1 MSGKLSWLL
10 LIMIFLLAT
19 TVAADEKYPLGPDSQ
34 PRDVPHGKVT
44 RHTWTST
51 IFPGTIRDY
60 WVYVPAQY
68 QADKPA
74 CVMVFQ
80 DGGGNVNENGRMRL
94 PVVFDNLIH
103 DRGMPVTIGIFV
115 NPGVLPPSGPNQPGR
130 PNRSFEYDAVSDR
143 YARFLVEEILPEVG
157 KTWNLSRD
165 PNDHAIC
172 GGSSGGIA
180 AFTAAWFRPDAF
192 RRVLSFV
199 GSFSNLR
206 GGDAYPSLI
215 RKSETKPLRVF
226 LQSGNK
232 DMNTYAGSWYIQN
245 QAMAASF
252 EYMGYDTKVVLG
264 DEGHNDLQGS
274 SILPDALRWL
284 WRDYPKPIVA
294 PVPPATREW
303 ATDIVVPGKGWTRF
317 GEGIE
322 SANGLAVDRQGN
334 VFVADSIFTVS
345 EKAVPRIVKP
355 RIVKLDAQ
363 GKTMVFKNLKYE
375 CGCMAFGPDGRL
387 YACEVDIGAEERHI
401 VAFAPDGTESHI
413 AKVSFRCD
421 FVVSRIGGT
430 YYTEIGYNGLSFVP
444 AGGDQRGTQAFRGD
458 NGTPLFYGGLKLLSG
473 GTFLAAAQFAGRWV
487 WSFRVHPDGSLS
499 DGQPFYRLETDDQQ
513 TDISA
518 RGMAVDSDGL
528 LYVATE
534 LGIQVCDQEGRTAF
548 IIANPPA
555 GSVEYLDFG
564 GPDRRTLFAT
574 AGGKLF
580 SRPVRH
586 KGA

>member
-10 LIMIFLLAT
+10 LIILLST
-19 TVAADEKYPLGPDSQ
+19 TVEADEKYPLGPDSQ
-34 PRDVPHGKVT
+34 PREIPHGKVT

-51 IFPGTIRDY
+51 IFPGTTRDY

-68 QADKPA
+68 LADKPA

-80 DGGGNVNENGRMRL
+80 DGGGYANEKGRMRL

-115 NPGVLPPSGPNQPGR
+115 NPGVLPSAGPNQPGR

-165 PNDHAIC
+165 PNDRAIC
-172 GGSSGGIA
+172 GGSSGGIC

-206 GGDAYPSLI
+206 GGDIYPSLI
-215 RKSETKPLRVF
+215 RKSETRPLRVF
-226 LQSGNK
+226 LQSGKK

-284 WRDYPKPIVA
+284 WRDHPKPIVA
-294 PVPPATREW
+294 PRPPGNREW
-303 ATDIVVPGKGWTRF
+303 ATEIIVPDKGWVAL

-322 SANGLAVDRQGN
+322 KARGLAADRQGN
-334 VFVADSIFTVS
+334 IFVADDSGR
-345 EKAVPRIVKP
+345 RIV
-355 RIVKLDAQ
+355 RLDAR
-363 GKTMVFKNLKYE
+363 GKSTVFKNLTHA
-375 CGCMAFGPDGRL
+375 CRGMAFGPDGRL
-387 YACEVDIGAEERHI
+387 YACEYDEGRI
-401 VAFAPDGTESHI
+401 VAFAADGRESVVATGKHPLELVVDRHGGVYFT
-413 AKVSFRCD
+413 ALADLRVW
-421 FVVSRIGGT
+421 FVDADGSQPVIQGGI
-430 YYTEIGYNGLSFVP
+430 EGPSGLGLLP
-444 AGGDQRGTQAFRGD
+444 GGS
-458 NGTPLFYGGLKLLSG
+458 LLAVADG
-473 GTFLAAAQFAGRWV
+473 AGRWV
-487 WSFRVHPDGSLS
+487 WSFQTRLDGSLRN
-499 DGQPFYRLETDDQQ
+499 GQPFYRLETTDQH
-513 TDISA
+513 SA
-518 RGMAVDSDGL
+518 TGAAGVAVDSDGFI
-528 LYVATE
+528 YVATE

-555 GSVEYLDFG
+555 GAVTHLVFG
-564 GPDRRTLFAT
+564 GPDLRTLVAT

-580 SRPVRH
+580 TRPVRH